1 MKKKRK
7 IFYIILFIFIILW
20 LIQYNEIEIKTKERN
35 KSKYKIINMNKDIKK
50 MGDMKNKIEEKEIWK
65 DIKKRINKTFS

>member
-20 LIQYNEIEIKTKERN
+20 LIQCNEIETKTKENN

-50 MGDMKNKIEEKEIWK
+50 MGNMKNKLEEKEIWK
-65 DIKKRINKTFS
+65 DMKKRINKAFS

>member
-20 LIQYNEIEIKTKERN
+20 LIQYNEIEIKTKENN

>member
-20 LIQYNEIEIKTKERN
+20 LIQYNEIEIKTKENN

-50 MGDMKNKIEEKEIWK
+50 KGDMKNKLEEKEIWK
-65 DIKKRINKTFS
+65 DI